1 MKKQSVRA
9 QAIQNVVEPAPTAPP
24 PPPPAVRVRTAA
36 DDFTSAVA
44 RHWKVAALIA
54 AAVTLLAWLAAA
66 VQPKR
71 YRATAIAAVAP
82 LAEKLTST
90 DLLRGV
96 DTLERRVIVSS
107 VAALAGAPVT
117 QRQMSAGEDY
127 RITALVMPNTNL
139 FRIEVEGPDPRRA
152 AAIAN
157 QVPTVLGA
165 QAQAMYRVYGVTLIS
180 TASAPSNP
188 ALPRVGRALAAGF
201 VLGAFL
207 GVAVA
212 WLLDRRGASAP

>member
-1 MKKQSVRA
+1 M
-9 QAIQNVVEPAPTAPP
+9 
-24 PPPPAVRVRTAA
+24 RTAA
-36 DDFTSAVA
+36 EDFTSAVA
-44 RHWKVAALIA
+44 RHWKVAALVA

-82 LAEKLTST
+82 LADKLTST
-90 DLLRGV
+90 DLIRGV

-107 VAALAGAPVT
+107 LAALAAAPVT
-117 QRQMSAGEDY
+117 QRQTRATDDY

-139 FRIEVEGPDPRRA
+139 FRIEVEGPDPKQA

-157 QVPTVLGA
+157 QVPTILGA
-165 QAQAMYRVYGVTLIS
+165 QAQAMYRLYGVSLVS
-180 TASAPSNP
+180 NASPPSDP
-188 ALPRVGRALAAGF
+188 SLPRVGRALAAGF